1 MDQFNQNPSYI
12 PPQNTSP
19 IPPSAPQREGGA
31 GALIGSIVVILVLV
45 AGAIYFYGR
54 EVKKVD
60 EYKLPYEST
69 QTEESKLEAD
79 LQAENLDNLD
89 SEFNSDLQAEYQ

>member
-1 MDQFNQNPSYI
+1 MDQFNQNSSYI

-19 IPPSAPQREGGA
+19 IRPPAPQHEGGA
-31 GALIGSIVVILVLV
+31 GALIGSIIVILVLV

-54 EVKKVD
+54 ELKED
-60 EYKLPYEST
+60 TNLQNGSA

-89 SEFNSDLQAEYQ
+89 SEFNSDLEAEYR

>member
-1 MDQFNQNPSYI
+1 MDEFNQNPN
-12 PPQNTSP
+12 PTNATP
-19 IPPSAPQREGGA
+19 IPPSAPKSEGGA
-31 GALIGSIVVILVLV
+31 GALIGSIIVILVLV

-54 EVKKVD
+54 EVKKEDINLQD
-60 EYKLPYEST
+60 ESA

-89 SEFNSDLQAEYQ
+89 SEFNSDLEAEYQ